1 VPKGE
6 AGCEARVTLPVVNA
20 LLGDRITLLT
30 RKPDG
35 TVGETRER
43 AEHCFFLRREDVTE
57 QLRRQ
62 LRGEDGVT
70 YDEREAGWVRVCC
83 RSWIV
88 RKEVVHRYSREGLT
102 VYEGNVSPVRRLF
115 ADRADLVVQ
124 RPRRCYLDLETDSR
138 VPFSKKEEMRILVWC
153 VADDEGPRIVSAG
166 VLDED
171 DDASERELL
180 KRLFSV
186 LLDYDQV
193 LVWNGERF
201 DFEVLKARMQ
211 WCGWNPAQL
220 KRWLLLDQMVL
231 FKRMNMHSA
240 ESGEEKRSFSLNSI
254 AQAKLG
260 EGKDSFD
267 AKRTYEAWE
276 AGGARLEELVRYC
289 AQDTLL
295 LPKLERK
302 TGYADLHFSVCE
314 LCKVFPD
321 TRGLFPSVLVDGLMF
336 DFARGKGVRYPTK
349 GDGVELDQAKGAFVM
364 PPGVRGIGRDVHVVD
379 FASMYPSIVT
389 TWNLGLDTRRHVNV
403 NGPIQE
409 GHCRAPTTRAGYVT
423 DTPGIFASA
432 VAKVGELRVSSKRL
446 EAGLPPGTPE
456 WHEAHSKST
465 AYKVVHNSFPGVLG
479 LDGGRFHDRVVF
491 ESVTGTGEWLLKQT
505 IAAAEKRGMRCVY
518 GDTDSVYLTGVTR
531 EEMREFA
538 AWCNAE
544 LYPRITK
551 EQGCVRCDLVLEY
564 EKAYSRIVFV
574 AAKKYVG
581 RYAHAKGKD
590 WTEKSKPEIKGMEYM
605 RGDAGLLTA
614 RLQAEVIDLLV
625 GGLKVARAP
634 TPSDDIADYVEVV
647 ERHRRHV
654 LEEPLPVEEVQQSK
668 GLNRE
673 VHQYARKTKKDGTK
687 QALPIQAQIAEQMA
701 EAGDE
706 VHAGIK
712 VAWVVVDAEAKRYVP
727 ASQYTG
733 EVDRLHLWN
742 NSVWPATERLLAA
755 AFPDEDWARFRVRR
769 ERQARQAA
777 KGKAGQAGLFG

>member
-1 VPKGE
+1 
-6 AGCEARVTLPVVNA
+6 VTLPVVNA

-57 QLRRQ
+57 QVRKQ
-62 LRGEDGVT
+62 LRSEDGVT
-70 YDEREAGWVRVCC
+70 YDEREAGWVRVGC

-102 VYEGNVSPVRRLF
+102 VYEGDVNPVRRLF

-124 RPRRCYLDLETDSR
+124 RPRRCYVDLETDSR

-153 VADDEGPRIVSAG
+153 VADDEGPRIVDAG

-171 DDASERELL
+171 DDPSERELL

-193 LVWNGERF
+193 LAWNGEQF
-201 DFEVLKARMQ
+201 DFEVLKARME
-211 WCGWNPAQL
+211 WCGWNPYQL

-260 EGKDSFD
+260 EGKDEFD
-267 AKRTYEAWE
+267 AKHTYEAWQ

-314 LCKVFPD
+314 ACGVFPD

-336 DFARGKGVRYPTK
+336 QIARGTGRKFRTK
-349 GDGVELDQAKGAFVM
+349 GDGVEVAAQARGAWMMEPDCKGITKDVFVL
-364 PPGVRGIGRDVHVVD
+364 D
-379 FASMYPSIVT
+379 FASMYPSIIT
-389 TWNLGLDTRRHVNV
+389 TWNLGTDTRDRNAPV
-403 NGPIQE
+403 NGPIPT
-409 GHCRAPTTRAGYVT
+409 GAARTPTTGASFRASP
-423 DTPGIFASA
+423 PGIYAGA
-432 VAKVGELRVSSKRL
+432 VLQVGELRKSSKKL
-446 EAGLPPGTPE
+446 QASLPPGTTE
-456 WHEAHSKST
+456 WLDAGAKSN
-465 AYKVVHNSFPGVLG
+465 AYKVVHNSFFGVSG
-479 LDGGRFHDRVVF
+479 LVGGRWYDHAVF
-491 ESVTGTGEWLLKQT
+491 EGITKTGEWLIRKT
-505 IAAAEKRGMRCVY
+505 VAAAQERIGAKCVY
-518 GDTDSVYLTGVTR
+518 VNTDGAYFTGTTR
-531 EEMREFA
+531 ERFEEFVR
-538 AWCNAE
+538 WCNEE

-551 EQGCVRCDLVLEY
+551 EQGCVRCDVKIEF
-564 EKAYSRIVFV
+564 EKVFDRLVFV
-574 AAKKYVG
+574 AVSKYCG
-581 RYAHAKGKD
+581 RYREYKGKG
-590 WTEKSKPEIKGMEYM
+590 WTPDSKPEIKGLEYK
-605 RGDAGLLTA
+605 RGDYLELA
-614 RLQAEVIDLLV
+614 RKLQAEVIDLIC
-625 GGLKVARAP
+625 GGMRIARAE
-634 TPSDDIADYVEVV
+634 TPSEGVADYVEAV

-654 LEEPLPVEEVQQSK
+654 LEEPLFVEEVQQTK

-673 VHQYARKTKKDGTK
+673 VSQYARKTKKDGTK

-701 EAGDE
+701 EAGEE

-712 VAWVVVDAEAKRYVP
+712 VAWVVVNAEAKRYVP
-727 ASQYTG
+727 ASQYDGT
-733 EVDRLHLWN
+733 VDRLHLWN

-769 ERQARQAA
+769 ERQARATA
-777 KGKAGQAGLFG
+777 KEKAGQTGLFG